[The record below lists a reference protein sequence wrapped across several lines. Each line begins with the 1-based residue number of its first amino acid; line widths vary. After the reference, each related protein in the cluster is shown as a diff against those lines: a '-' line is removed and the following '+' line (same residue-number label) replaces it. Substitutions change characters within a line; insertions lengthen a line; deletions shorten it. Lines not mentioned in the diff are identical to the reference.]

1 MTNDLAKDLDLLR
14 KADLLIG
21 RIWLNAMARRLGFL
35 VLAGLFAVFGL
46 GMTNVAG
53 FYGLQEF
60 AGPAWAAVIVAIA
73 DFILF
78 AMVLLV
84 AGNVTPGSE
93 IKLAIDVRKMA
104 MDAVQA
110 DAQDLKLNIDAFGQ
124 EIRDV
129 KEGIMGFLQNPLDV
143 AVQKLL
149 VPAATS
155 IINRLRPQKNQS

>member
-53 FYGLQEF
+53 FYALQEF
-60 AGPAWAAVIVAIA
+60 AGAAWAAGIVAMV

-78 AMVLLV
+78 AMVFLV
-84 AGNVTPGSE
+84 AGNATPGSE
-93 IKLAIDVRKMA
+93 IQLAIDVRKMA

-110 DAQDLKLNIDAFGQ
+110 DAQDIKLNIDAFGQ
-124 EIRDV
+124 EIRDA
-129 KEGIMGFLQNPLDV
+129 KDSIAGFFQNPLDV
-143 AVQKLL
+143 VVQKLL
-149 VPAATS
+149 IPAATS
-155 IINRLRPQKNQS
+155 IMNRLRPQKSQS